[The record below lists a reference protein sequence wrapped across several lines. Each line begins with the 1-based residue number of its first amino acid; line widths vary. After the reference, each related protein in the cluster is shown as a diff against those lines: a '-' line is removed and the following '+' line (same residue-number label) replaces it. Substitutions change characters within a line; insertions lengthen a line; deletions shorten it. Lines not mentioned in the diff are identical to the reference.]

1 MKQQKLQLIESYSEF
16 DVISFEQA
24 RIISKSREGGGV
36 RVILEQLNTEA
47 GTISYHSSYSNNLT
61 GPLNARY
68 AWVEAKTYS
77 SRSVSS
83 ALER

>member
-1 MKQQKLQLIESYSEF
+1 MKQQKLQLIESHSEF
-16 DVISFEQA
+16 DVISFEQS
-24 RIISKSREGGGV
+24 RIISKSRESGGV
-36 RVILEQLNTEA
+36 RAILEQFDAEA

-61 GPLNARY
+61 GPINARY
-68 AWVEAKTYS
+68 ARVEAKTYS